1 MLGFFVFNTY
11 LCKVI
16 KIKPMT
22 FITALEIATNQP
34 NGDILITAMQHK
46 ETLKWASFMYMMRD
60 GHIHKLMLS
69 YDIGVKDFEG
79 FDTEEIAKQKMED
92 LVKIAIDFCREKG
105 YNV

>member
-11 LCKVI
+11 LCNVI

-34 NGDILITAMQHK
+34 NGDILITAGQHK
-46 ETLKWASFMYMMRD
+46 ETLKWGSFMFMMRD
-60 GHIHKLMLS
+60 GNIHKLMVS
-69 YDIGVKDFEG
+69 YDIGENGFEG
-79 FDTEEIAKQKMED
+79 FDTEGIAIQKMED
-92 LVKIAIDFCREKG
+92 LVKIAIDLCREKG